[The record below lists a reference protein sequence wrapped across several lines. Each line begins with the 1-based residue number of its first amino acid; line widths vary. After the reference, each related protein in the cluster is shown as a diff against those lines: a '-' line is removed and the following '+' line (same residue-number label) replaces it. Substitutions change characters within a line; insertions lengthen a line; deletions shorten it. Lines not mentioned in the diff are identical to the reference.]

1 MKGYIFSSLFVLLLT
16 AFSCGSE
23 VSSEIDNSQ
32 DNQKLQITNSQ
43 ESPVLPAGGT
53 FNRLW
58 NDPPTLDPHLAGDTT
73 SSGIIVEIFGGLVA
87 FDPDLNLIPDLAESW
102 EISDDGTVYTFKI
115 RDNAVFDDGK
125 KVTSDDFKWSFQ
137 RAANPETA
145 STVAE
150 TYLGDIIGV
159 EEVINGES
167 IDIKGIKIIDEL
179 TLQISIDSPK
189 AYFLAK
195 LTYPTAYVL
204 DKFNVESGGKTWTD
218 SPNGTGPFILGEYK
232 IGERIILN
240 RHAKYHLEPSKLQKI
255 QYNLAGG
262 SSMAMYEND
271 EIDITGI
278 SMLDLERIKDPM
290 DPLHSDLVI
299 GNPDFSISYIGF
311 NSSLPPFDDV
321 KFRQALTHAIDKKM
335 IAREIYSDLVVP
347 AYGVLPPG
355 FPGYNPSLEG
365 LDYDIEKAKSLL
377 NQSIYADA
385 SSRPRITVTIPGS
398 GGQIDTDLE
407 VIMNIWKE
415 NLGVEIEIQQLE
427 WATFLSDLDQQKFQ
441 MFAGIGWQADYPDP
455 QDFLDI
461 LFHSESENNQ
471 LGYSNLELDEILEKA
486 RIETDIPTRI
496 DLYHQAEKI
505 ITNEAAWIPMW
516 YPGER
521 HLLIKPEVKNYFLT
535 PMTVPKMRYV
545 YFDK

>member
-115 RDNAVFDDGK
+115 RDNAVFHDGK

-240 RHAKYHLEPSKLQKI
+240 RLIIRWHQSNKRLF
-255 QYNLAGG
+255 G
-262 SSMAMYEND
+262 M
-271 EIDITGI
+271 
-278 SMLDLERIKDPM
+278 
-290 DPLHSDLVI
+290 
-299 GNPDFSISYIGF
+299 GF
-311 NSSLPPFDDV
+311 
-321 KFRQALTHAIDKKM
+321 
-335 IAREIYSDLVVP
+335 
-347 AYGVLPPG
+347 
-355 FPGYNPSLEG
+355 
-365 LDYDIEKAKSLL
+365 
-377 NQSIYADA
+377 
-385 SSRPRITVTIPGS
+385 
-398 GGQIDTDLE
+398 
-407 VIMNIWKE
+407 
-415 NLGVEIEIQQLE
+415 
-427 WATFLSDLDQQKFQ
+427 
-441 MFAGIGWQADYPDP
+441 
-455 QDFLDI
+455 
-461 LFHSESENNQ
+461 
-471 LGYSNLELDEILEKA
+471 
-486 RIETDIPTRI
+486 
-496 DLYHQAEKI
+496 
-505 ITNEAAWIPMW
+505 
-516 YPGER
+516 
-521 HLLIKPEVKNYFLT
+521 
-535 PMTVPKMRYV
+535 
-545 YFDK
+545 

>member
-1 MKGYIFSSLFVLLLT
+1 MKIYSLGFLLILLIT
-16 AFSCGSE
+16 TFSCASE
-23 VSSEIDNSQ
+23 SPTVIENSQNNQQLQVSSSDA
-32 DNQKLQITNSQ
+32 
-43 ESPVLPAGGT
+43 LPTGGV

-58 NDPPTLDPHLAGDTT
+58 SDPPTLDPHLAGDTT
-73 SSGIIVEIFGGLVA
+73 SSGIIVEIFSGLVA

-102 EISDDGTVYTFKI
+102 EISNDGTVYTFKI
-115 RDNAVFDDGK
+115 RDNAVFHDGK
-125 KVTSDDFKWSFQ
+125 KVTAQDFKWSFQ
-137 RAANPETA
+137 RAANPVTA
-145 STVAE
+145 SAVAD

-159 EEVINGES
+159 NEVINGEVS
-167 IDIKGIKIIDEL
+167 DIKGIKVIDDL

-218 SPNGTGPFILGEYK
+218 SPNGTGPFILDEYK
-232 IGERIILN
+232 IGERIILK
-240 RHAKYHLEPSKLQKI
+240 RHLKYHLEPAKLEKV

-262 SSMAMYEND
+262 SSMAMYENN
-271 EIDITGI
+271 EIHITGI
-278 SMLDLERIKDPM
+278 SMLDLERIKDPN
-290 DPLHSDLVI
+290 DPLNADLVV

-311 NSSLPPFDDV
+311 NSLVAPFDDI
-321 KFRQALTHAIDKKM
+321 KFRQSLTYAIDKEM
-335 IAREIYSDLVVP
+335 IAREIYSNLVVP

-355 FPGYNPSLEG
+355 FPGYNPNLIG
-365 LDYDIEKAKSLL
+365 LKYDIEKAKLL
-377 NQSIYADA
+377 LSQSIYADE
-385 SSRPRITVTIPGS
+385 STRPRITVTMPGS
-398 GGQIDTDLE
+398 GGAIDTDLE

-415 NLGVEIEIQQLE
+415 NLGVEVEIQQLE
-427 WATFLSDLDQQKFQ
+427 WATFLSDLDQKKFQ

-461 LFHSESENNQ
+461 LFHSDSENNQ
-471 LGYSNLELDEILEKA
+471 LGYSNDELDEILEKA
-486 RIETDIPTRI
+486 RIETDISTRI
-496 DLYHQAEKI
+496 DLYHQAENI
-505 ITNEAAWIPMW
+505 IVNEAAWIPMW

-521 HLLIKPEVKNYFLT
+521 HLLIKSEVKNYFLT